1 MKSEYETKA
10 FEKFKSN
17 EIDRFHPNR
26 PGSVGS
32 SHARIF
38 GSEVPDVGVKQVNR
52 PKFVPEFEAAAPV
65 RRKFEELHS
74 EVLKGSANLS
84 EPHKAAIFEHR
95 ERLSPRKKLGSEMK
109 GQNIISADSKW
120 NTKEY
125 SSNLPLPVSDPK
137 QRKLFELNTSPVLE
151 LQYKNTFIHPQDLMK
166 SKPTDPKNWMDL
178 AKEYDIPSPN
188 SGVSGYSSRKNSV
201 KLSSSGIHSL
211 SQNKNRGFID
221 STNEYSIPTSARRRE
236 NETFELKVV
245 DMPSLDRKE
254 MSKIV
259 RDKDLNIVIS
269 TKDDLILKEHKT
281 IKVRQDKED
290 LESVK
295 IMFKEHGIKVEDA
308 IPYRACLKKNEIG
321 TKLPS
326 FTSRP
331 VESRNGFVRKILQ
344 SSKAK
349 KENEIKY

>member
-1 MKSEYETKA
+1 MKNEYETKA

-32 SHARIF
+32 SHNRIF
-38 GSEVPDVGVKQVNR
+38 GSEVPEVGVKQVNR
-52 PKFVPEFEAAAPV
+52 PKFVPEFEPAAPV

-74 EVLKGSANLS
+74 EVLKGTANLS
-84 EPHKAAIFEHR
+84 EHHKAAILEHR

-125 SSNLPLPVSDPK
+125 CSNLPLPVSDPK

-151 LQYKNTFIHPQDLMK
+151 LQYKNTFIHPQDLIK
-166 SKPTDPKNWMDL
+166 SKPKDPKNWMDL
-178 AKEYDIPSPN
+178 AKEYDLPSPK
-188 SGVSGYSSRKNSV
+188 GRVSGFSSRRSSA
-201 KLSSSGIHSL
+201 KLSSSGIHSV
-211 SQNKNRGFID
+211 SQTKNRGFVD
-221 STNEYSIPTSARRRE
+221 STNEYSIPSSARRQDA
-236 NETFELKVV
+236 ETLELKVV
-245 DMPSLDRKE
+245 EVPSIDRKE

-269 TKDDLILKEHKT
+269 TKDDLILKERKT
-281 IKVRQDKED
+281 IKVRQNKED

-295 IMFKEHGIKVEDA
+295 MMFKEYGIKVEDA
-308 IPYRACLKKNEIG
+308 IPFRACLKKSEVG

-326 FTSRP
+326 FSSRN

-344 SSKAK
+344 SSKTK
-349 KENEIKY
+349 KENEITY